1 MPAPSVLLLKQCF
14 TPCLINYGLFGPK
27 FSMWYM
33 CHAKFWPKQHVPS
46 DTSKQHILATHP
58 SATCPSAFRA
68 RHAQGK
74 RSCGLCGM
82 YVCAHL
88 WNVWRMCVF
97 VVVVVVYKCAYCMC
111 SVATDE
117 TSRPHHIAR
126 KGHTCTH
133 TCRVTQPL
141 NFKQSDV
148 QKDSRHLITLYTV
161 TRPPNTCVTNL
172 IVAYYPERL
181 LFRRAYGARA

>member
-1 MPAPSVLLLKQCF
+1 MA
-14 TPCLINYGLFGPK
+14 CLDKNAACDICVMQK
-27 FSMWYM
+27 HE
-33 CHAKFWPKQHVPS
+33 HAKFWPKQHVPS

-82 YVCAHL
+82 YACAHL
-88 WNVWRMCVF
+88 WHVWRMCVV

-117 TSRPHHIAR
+117 TSRPHHVAR
-126 KGHTCTH
+126 KGHICTH
-133 TCRVTQPL
+133 ACRVTQPL
-141 NFKQSDV
+141 NFKQNDV

-161 TRPPNTCVTNL
+161 TRPPNTCVTNF
-172 IVAYYPERL
+172 IVAYSSIIQKGFYSCGRVTPEPRVS
-181 LFRRAYGARA
+181 A